1 MIPFDMPPTPN
12 GLRDAL
18 VGVIGFP
25 ITPFRPDLSVDLDA
39 LRQNVRMMLEQPLA
53 AIVAAGGTG
62 ELYSLTPAEHLD
74 VVGTIVEEARGKVPV
89 IAGTGF
95 SVALGSQLARQAAAA
110 GASGILVFP
119 PYYPGA
125 EDDGMVRYYSAIG
138 EATSLGMLIYSRD
151 WFHPSAAMVERLAS
165 IPTLVAWKDGQGDI
179 RRLQII
185 KRHIGD
191 RFCWIGGAGDDMVP
205 AYYSIGIRAFTS
217 SVANVSP
224 QVALQLHEAGV
235 KGDAATLQ
243 RLMTELVVPLY
254 ALRARRKGH
263 EVTVMKELMT
273 LLGLAGGAIR
283 PPLVAMRPEEMEEL
297 RAMVPAWQKVV
308 TVRTVKTGA

>member
-1 MIPFDMPPTPN
+1 MPLSPN
-12 GLRDAL
+12 ALRDAL
-18 VGVIGFP
+18 TGVIGFP
-25 ITPFRPDLSVDLDA
+25 VTPFRQDLSVDLDA
-39 LRQNVRMMLEQPLA
+39 LRQNVRMMLEHPLA

-95 SVALGSQLARQAAAA
+95 SVALGAQLARQAAAA

-125 EDDGMVRYYSAIG
+125 EDDGLVRYYTGIG
-138 EATSLGMLIYSRD
+138 ESTSLGMLIYSRD

-191 RFCWIGGAGDDMVP
+191 RFRWIGGAGDDMVP

-224 QVALQLHEAGV
+224 QLALELHDAGV
-235 KGDAATLQ
+235 NGDTNTLQ